1 MPFIIHW
8 VSECQGAENIRILQT
23 PVGKLSVQ
31 RCGEVIYG
39 VDWLSDGQ
47 VRQTRVPDDED
58 SQSFD
63 PIENYWRDPNAIVEL
78 KLLRRGSPFVQ
89 TVQDALL
96 RIPFGTTLT
105 YKDLAEILDSA
116 PRAVGGACRRNDYPL
131 IVPCH
136 RVVSVTGPGGYSG
149 QTQGASMAVKL
160 ELLAF
165 EASFNP

>member
-1 MPFIIHW
+1 MPFNIHW
-8 VSECQGAENIRILQT
+8 VSECQGDECIRILQT
-23 PVGKLSVQ
+23 PAGKLSVQ
-31 RCGEVIYG
+31 RCGEVICG
-39 VDWLSDGQ
+39 IDWLPGRPAIASSLDN
-47 VRQTRVPDDED
+47 EN
-58 SQSFD
+58 SKSFD
-63 PIENYWRDPNAIVEL
+63 PIENYWREPNVIVEL

-89 TVQDALL
+89 AVQDALL

-105 YKDLAEILDSA
+105 YKDLAKILDSA

-160 ELLAF
+160 QLLAF
-165 EASFNP
+165 EASFNQ

>member
-1 MPFIIHW
+1 MPFIVHW
-8 VSECQGAENIRILQT
+8 VSECQGAKNIRILQT
-23 PVGKLSVQ
+23 PAGKLSVQ
-31 RCGEVIYG
+31 RCGEVICG
-39 VDWLSDGQ
+39 IDWLPGGPVMVSSLDN
-47 VRQTRVPDDED
+47 DDK
-58 SQSFD
+58 QSFD
-63 PIENYWRDPNAIVEL
+63 PVENYWREPNAIVEL

-105 YKDLAEILDSA
+105 YKDLAKVLDSA

-149 QTQGASMAVKL
+149 QTQGESMAVKL
-160 ELLAF
+160 QLLAF
-165 EASFNP
+165 EASFNQ